1 MPQSK
6 QIRGHVLS
14 ADQVLETFAHIIN
27 YLNVSLYEG
36 QFTYK
41 HEQARARINALYDE
55 VTNKVDV
62 FKNENNSENTTT
74 TPPFANECAELYSN
88 LMCLWNVT
96 DTDDPDYHN
105 YIRKIIN
112 YLHYLHTREL

>member
-1 MPQSK
+1 MQPPSS
-6 QIRGHVLS
+6 ITRRDVLS
-14 ADQVLETFAHIIN
+14 AEQVLETFAHIIN

-41 HEQARARINALYDE
+41 HEQSRARINALYDE
-55 VTNKVDV
+55 VANKVDV
-62 FKNENNSENTTT
+62 FKNETNFENTTTT

-96 DTDDPDYHN
+96 DTGDPDYHN
-105 YIRKIIN
+105 YIRKIN
-112 YLHYLHTREL
+112 RQQLFR

>member
-1 MPQSK
+1 MQPPSS
-6 QIRGHVLS
+6 ITRRDVLS
-14 ADQVLETFAHIIN
+14 AEQVLETFAHIIN

-55 VTNKVDV
+55 VASKVYV
-62 FKNENNSENTTT
+62 FKNETNSENTTTTTTTTT

-105 YIRKIIN
+105 YIHKIKRHN
-112 YLHYLHTREL
+112 D

>member
-1 MPQSK
+1 MSQSK
-6 QIRGHVLS
+6 QIRGNTLS
-14 ADQVLETFAHIIN
+14 AEQVLETFAHIIN

-55 VTNKVDV
+55 VANKVDV
-62 FKNENNSENTTT
+62 FKNENNFENTTT
-74 TPPFANECAELYSN
+74 TPPFANECGELYSN

-105 YIRKIIN
+105 YIHKIIN
-112 YLHYLHTREL
+112 HHQSNRKV

>member
-1 MPQSK
+1 MQSMPQSK
-6 QIRGHVLS
+6 QTRSDVLS

-55 VTNKVDV
+55 VTNKVNV
-62 FKNENNSENTTT
+62 FKNENNSEN
-74 TPPFANECAELYSN
+74 AISLASECAELYSN

-105 YIRKIIN
+105 YIHKIN
-112 YLHYLHTREL
+112 RQQLFQ

>member
-1 MPQSK
+1 MQPMPQSK
-6 QIRGHVLS
+6 EIRGGDVLS
-14 ADQVLETFAHIIN
+14 AEQVLEIFAHIIN

-36 QFTYK
+36 QFTHK

-55 VTNKVDV
+55 AVNKVAV
-62 FKNENNSENTTT
+62 FKNENKSENAISL
-74 TPPFANECAELYSN
+74 ANECAELYSN

-105 YIRKIIN
+105 YIRKIK
-112 YLHYLHTREL
+112 YLRF

>member
-1 MPQSK
+1 MQPMPQPQSK

-14 ADQVLETFAHIIN
+14 AEQVLETFANIIN

-36 QFTYK
+36 QFTHK

-55 VTNKVDV
+55 VTNKSNTNEPG
-62 FKNENNSENTTT
+62 NENAT

-105 YIRKIIN
+105 YIRKIK
-112 YLHYLHTREL
+112 YLIIS